1 MFAPKIWAIDLGCS
15 AVKGVLVTPV
25 RNGVAILDADIVPL
39 AGDPP
44 EGLKEPSRDTRLWVA
59 LAEFQRRHRLDKH
72 KIAIAIPARNTLVRE
87 IKIALVG
94 KRNIDEFVR
103 FEASNAIPFVLDE
116 VLWDYHLF
124 EGDQDANTREGAIF
138 AVKKTAIHTYLHALS
153 QVGAERVMEITLAPL
168 AALSFLQFEMGREGS
183 ALLLDVGAEST
194 SLVAADNSRFWM
206 RNMVSGG
213 NKITWLLRDKFG
225 ISFEQAEEAKQNIG
239 RSPLAAQLVDAMK
252 PALHE
257 MVAELKTNLGY
268 CRRGG
273 VSTEFDRVY
282 AVGGGSRL
290 MGLKA
295 QMRQSLGQEL
305 RDIRSLDHV
314 FVSPKVDASLVQT
327 NLDQL
332 AVAIGT
338 GVKALDKAPIKVS
351 FVPESTAR
359 LAQAS
364 STRRFMAA
372 AGVILWAIALT
383 VFLFCQQYVAH
394 LREADLDGRQ
404 ADLHYRDNR
413 ASLQAAQRRETAQI
427 ELAYLQSVGRGRR
440 QTPMILDG
448 VERLF
453 QQVNRMPGCRF
464 RLLSFA
470 CVREGAELNVT
481 IKVKVAPEPG
491 ADEGQGY
498 KMLQNRIVD
507 GLRNSPVM
515 ARATGMAKFGNP
527 RSAVVAQGAGW
538 GGLVKKDDQI
548 MAHNDGIWRK
558 VANVQS
564 DAKLLLTQP
573 FAEGEMESPYT
584 VTRVDVVDWDPQEL
598 EYVVRGQ
605 APVQLT
611 PAAEAGP
618 PE

>member
-1 MFAPKIWAIDLGCS
+1 MFAPKIWAIDLGRS

-25 RNGVAILDADIVPL
+25 RNGVEILDADIVPL
-39 AGDPP
+39 IGDPP

-72 KIAIAIPARNTLVRE
+72 KIAIAIPAQNTLVRE

-124 EGDQDANTREGAIF
+124 ECKQDANTREGVIF

-168 AALSFLQFEMGREGS
+168 AALSFLQFEMGREGT

-194 SLVAADNSRFWM
+194 SLVATDNSRFWM
-206 RNMVSGG
+206 RNMASGG
-213 NKITWLLRDKFG
+213 NRITWLLRDKFG
-225 ISFEQAEEAKQNIG
+225 ISFEQAEEAKQSIG
-239 RSPLAAQLVDAMK
+239 RSALAAQLVDAIK

-268 CRRGG
+268 CRRMG

-314 FVSPKVDASLVQT
+314 FVSPKADASLVQT

-364 STRRFMAA
+364 STRRSLAA
-372 AGVILWAIALT
+372 AGVMLWGIVLV

-394 LREADLDGRQ
+394 LRTADLDGRG
-404 ADLHYRDNR
+404 ADLHYKHNR
-413 ASLQAAQRRETAQI
+413 ASLQVAQQRATVER

-440 QTPMILDG
+440 QAPMILDE

-453 QQVNRMPGCRF
+453 RQANRGPGCRF
-464 RLLSFA
+464 LLQSFA
-470 CVREGAELNVT
+470 CVQEGSELNVT
-481 IKVKVAPEPG
+481 ITVKAVPEPG
-491 ADEGQGY
+491 SDEGQGY
-498 KMLQNRIVD
+498 KMLQSRIVA
-507 GLRNSPVM
+507 GLRSSPLM
-515 ARATGMAKFGNP
+515 ARATGTARFGNP
-527 RSAVVAQGAGW
+527 RSAVVAPGAGW
-538 GGLVKKDDQI
+538 MGLVKKDDQI
-548 MAHNDGIWRK
+548 TAHKDGIWYK
-558 VANVQS
+558 VERVQS

-573 FAEGEMESPYT
+573 FGGGELESPYT
-584 VTRVDVVDWDPQEL
+584 VARVGVVSWNHVTL
-598 EYVVRGQ
+598 VGRVVGQ
-605 APVQLT
+605 V
-611 PAAEAGP
+611 PARLAARSAE
-618 PE
+618 